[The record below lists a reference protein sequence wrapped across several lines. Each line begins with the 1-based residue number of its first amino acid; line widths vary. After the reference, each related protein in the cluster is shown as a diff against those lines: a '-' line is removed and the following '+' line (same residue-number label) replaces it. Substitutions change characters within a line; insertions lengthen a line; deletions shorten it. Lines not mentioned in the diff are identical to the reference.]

1 MVCCVVDEKDYSLQ
15 ILSLGVRN
23 QVTQM
28 FSKLNVSSSIETI
41 PNNVFL
47 RPEK

>member
-1 MVCCVVDEKDYSLQ
+1 MVCCVVDEKNYSLQ
-15 ILSLGVRN
+15 ILSFGVRN
-23 QVTQM
+23 KVTQM
-28 FSKLNVSSSIETI
+28 LAKLNISSSIETI